1 MIPSTTTLEAH
12 ATSDPS
18 PIRRDP
24 ALVHYRHPVRFYLL
38 ATAIP
43 WVLWFAAAW
52 VSRQPDPSLTWV
64 SALGLAGLIAPV
76 LVAGW
81 FIGRDTI
88 LRHDVAA
95 RLIGRGALT
104 PWIAVSAVF
113 LLPASLL
120 LATALSIP
128 LGYEANQFLL
138 QDGFSFTAGLVP
150 VWLVLVMAPIL
161 EELAWHTYGTDA
173 LASRMRI
180 LTATLVFA
188 LVWSLWHL
196 PLGFIEGYYQNEVAE
211 EGILHTANFVFSILA
226 LLVLMNWLYYRSGR
240 SVLVVVVF
248 HLSANIGNELFMTHP
263 DTKVIQTALLL
274 VLAAAVVWHDRA
286 LFLAKPQDRPVGLLS
301 ATPQA

>member
-1 MIPSTTTLEAH
+1 MIPSTDTLEP
-12 ATSDPS
+12 ATTNDPS
-18 PIRRDP
+18 PLHRDP

-43 WVLWFAAAW
+43 WALWFAAAW
-52 VSRQPDPSLTWV
+52 VSRQPDPSMAWV

-81 FIGRDTI
+81 FVGRDPV

-95 RLIGRGALT
+95 RLVGRGALT
-104 PWIAVSAVF
+104 PWIAVSAIL

-120 LATALSIP
+120 LATALSLP
-128 LGYEANQFLL
+128 LGYDSSQFLL

-173 LASRMRI
+173 LASRMRV
-180 LTATLVFA
+180 LTATLLFA

-211 EGILHTANFVFSILA
+211 EGLLHTANFVFSILA

-248 HLSANIGNELFMTHP
+248 HLSANVGNELFMTHP
-263 DTKVIQTALLL
+263 DTKLIQTALLL
-274 VLAAAVVWHDRA
+274 ALAIAVVWHDRE
-286 LFLAKPQDRPVGLLS
+286 LFLARPQDRS
-301 ATPQA
+301 RA

>member
-1 MIPSTTTLEAH
+1 MIPSTETQEPPTTN
-12 ATSDPS
+12 DPS
-18 PIRRDP
+18 PLHRDP

-43 WVLWFAAAW
+43 WALWFAAAW
-52 VSRQPDPSLTWV
+52 VSRQPDPSMAWV

-81 FIGRDTI
+81 FVGRDPV

-95 RLIGRGALT
+95 RLVGRGALT
-104 PWIAVSAVF
+104 PWIAVSAIL

-120 LATALSIP
+120 LATALSLP
-128 LGYEANQFLL
+128 LGYDSSQFLL

-173 LASRMRI
+173 LASRMRV
-180 LTATLVFA
+180 LTATLLFA

-211 EGILHTANFVFSILA
+211 EGLLHTANFVFSILA

-248 HLSANIGNELFMTHP
+248 HLSANVGNELFMTHP
-263 DTKVIQTALLL
+263 DTKLIQTALLL
-274 VLAAAVVWHDRA
+274 ALAIAVVWHDRE
-286 LFLAKPQDRPVGLLS
+286 LFLARPQNRS
-301 ATPQA
+301 RA

>member
-1 MIPSTTTLEAH
+1 MIPSTEAP
-12 ATSDPS
+12 ASPVTSDPS
-18 PIRRDP
+18 PLRRDP

-43 WVLWFAAAW
+43 WALWFGAAYL
-52 VSRQPDPSLTWV
+52 SRQPDASMAWV

-81 FIGRDTI
+81 FIGRDPA
-88 LRHDVAA
+88 LRRDVAA
-95 RLIGRGALT
+95 RLVGRGAFT
-104 PWIAVSAVF
+104 PWIAISAVF

-120 LATALSIP
+120 LATALSVP
-128 LGYEANQFLL
+128 LGYDANQFLL
-138 QDGFSFTAGLVP
+138 REGFSFTAGLVP

-173 LASRMRI
+173 LASRMRV

-188 LVWSLWHL
+188 AVWSLWHL

-211 EGILHTANFVFSILA
+211 EGVLHTANFVFSILA

-240 SVLVVVVF
+240 SVLVVIVF
-248 HLSANIGNELFMTHP
+248 HLSANFGNELFMTHP
-263 DTKVIQTALLL
+263 DTKLIQTALLL
-274 VLAAAVVWHDRA
+274 VLAVAVVWHDRQ
-286 LFLAKPQDRPVGLLS
+286 LFLAKPQDRSVGFLP
-301 ATPQA
+301 ATRSV